1 MRRPLS
7 PSTPQFFK
15 ERTQSLKRG
24 AATKEILQVPG
35 VSSGK
40 ALTAGKPRIESGA
53 ERLMAK
59 TIIFLATF
67 GSTEDRVRLRDLFK
81 FLFGSGI
88 TGVHVRMILPC

>member
-1 MRRPLS
+1 MLRALA
-7 PSTPQFFK
+7 PSAPQLFK
-15 ERTQSLKRG
+15 DRTQSLKR
-24 AATKEILQVPG
+24 ATATKEILQVPG
-35 VSSGK
+35 VSSRK

-59 TIIFLATF
+59 TIVFLATF
-67 GSTEDRVRLRDLFK
+67 GSTQDRVRLRDLFK